1 MKKFTKEVMT
11 GKQMFYHTVNWSIAV
26 VLVGIRAVLP
36 ASAQRIGNIR
46 PVAHHDTIVITYDLV
61 GTQPGDQFQIKAFC
75 WDGYEETP
83 LTAVGGRTVVGRGT
97 HQLEWRVLQ
106 EPGRDLLVGDS
117 ITFTLEATRFESASA
132 TPSALTTDDKKKQL
146 FSQLTGQV
154 DSYLEQLYNQSVLF
168 RDFGERPFTSNSG
181 YAKLDEQTK
190 RLNKAYE
197 TLLENRRT
205 FEATSSTLWGSS
217 AGTLTKDFFRNLFDV
232 VHRDALKSYNDVLKM
247 MNDVVYHNYQGRRRS
262 ELVQD
267 IQQRIY
273 QLTHN
278 AEAKINLLKGDA
290 QEVYR
295 QLPL

>member
-1 MKKFTKEVMT
+1 M
-11 GKQMFYHTVNWSIAV
+11 
-26 VLVGIRAVLP
+26 
-36 ASAQRIGNIR
+36 
-46 PVAHHDTIVITYDLV
+46 
-61 GTQPGDQFQIKAFC
+61 
-75 WDGYEETP
+75 
-83 LTAVGGRTVVGRGT
+83 
-97 HQLEWRVLQ
+97 LQ

-117 ITFTLEATRFESASA
+117 ITFTLVATRFEGASEPQV
-132 TPSALTTDDKKKQL
+132 TLTTDDKKKQL

-154 DSYLEQLYNQSVLF
+154 DSYLEQLYNQAVLF

-205 FEATSSTLWGSS
+205 FEATTVTLWGSS
-217 AGTLTKDFFRNLFDV
+217 AGTLTKDFFKNLFDV

-247 MNDVVYHNYQGRRRS
+247 MNDVVHRNYQGRRRS

-278 AEAKINLLKGDA
+278 ADAKINLLKGDA

>member
-1 MKKFTKEVMT
+1 MKEVT
-11 GKQMFYHTVNWSIAV
+11 TNKQMFYRTVNWFGV
-26 VLVGIRAVLP
+26 VCLMGLWAMTP
-36 ASAQRIGNIR
+36 ASAQRIENIR
-46 PVAHHDTIVITYDLV
+46 PVAHKDTIIISYDLV
-61 GTQPGDQFQIKAFC
+61 GTQPGDQFQVKAYC

-83 LTAVGGRTVVGRGT
+83 LNAVGGRTVVRRGT
-97 HQLEWRVLQ
+97 HKLEWRVL
-106 EPGRDLLVGDS
+106 EDRDLLVGDS
-117 ITFTLEATRFESASA
+117 ITFTLVATRFEGASEPHI
-132 TPSALTTDDKKKQL
+132 TLTADDKKKQL

-154 DSYLEQLYNQSVLF
+154 DSYLEQMYNQSVMF
-168 RDFGERPFTSNSG
+168 RDFGERPFASNSG
-181 YAKLDEQTK
+181 YAKLDQQTQ
-190 RLNKAYE
+190 RFNKAYE

-205 FEATSSTLWGSS
+205 FEATTVTLWGSS
-217 AGTLTKDFFRNLFDV
+217 AGTLTKDFFKNLFDV

-247 MNDVVYHNYQGRRRS
+247 MNDVVHHNYQGRRRN

-278 AEAKINLLKGDA
+278 ADAKINLLKGDA

>member
-1 MKKFTKEVMT
+1 MT
-11 GKQMFYHTVNWSIAV
+11 EKQMFYHTVNWF
-26 VLVGIRAVLP
+26 GAVLLLGLWAAMP
-36 ASAQRIGNIR
+36 ASAQRIENIR
-46 PVAHHDTIVITYDLV
+46 PVAHRDTIIISYDLV
-61 GTQPGDQFQIKAFC
+61 GTQPGDQFQVKAYC

-83 LTAVGGRTVVGRGT
+83 LNAVGGRTVVGRGK
-97 HQLEWRVLQ
+97 HKLAWRVL
-106 EPGRDLLVGDS
+106 EDRDLLIGDS
-117 ITFTLEATRFESASA
+117 ITFTLVATRFEGASEPHV
-132 TPSALTTDDKKKQL
+132 TLTADDKKKQL

-154 DSYLEQLYNQSVLF
+154 DSYLEQMYNQAVLF
-168 RDFGERPFTSNSG
+168 RDFGERPFASNSG

-190 RLNKAYE
+190 RFNKAYE

-205 FEATSSTLWGSS
+205 FEATTVTLWGSS
-217 AGTLTKDFFRNLFDV
+217 AGTLTKDFFKNLFDV

-247 MNDVVYHNYQGRRRS
+247 MNDVVHHNYQGRRRS
-262 ELVQD
+262 DLVQD

-278 AEAKINLLKGDA
+278 ADAKINLLKGDA